1 MGRLIIWRLS
11 LMLIK
16 PVEGRKIVPMYFPD
30 NMNVQYFFFATYPGY
45 FLQALPIALV
55 AGIIYAVYK
64 RKKQGVSLQETILS
78 SLFVCY
84 ITGLLSL
91 TLFNLVMSDIY
102 YFLFYHMPSGSSYHW
117 FTFEY
122 DFIPDFYFD
131 FSSENA
137 GNILMFL
144 PFGALYPLFRRNST
158 WIHTIRMGIGVSV
171 GIELLQ
177 PIFGRSFDINDIIL
191 NGFGVIVSTGV
202 FFLLKTVFHQKS

>member
-1 MGRLIIWRLS
+1 
-11 LMLIK
+11 
-16 PVEGRKIVPMYFPD
+16 
-30 NMNVQYFFFATYPGY
+30 
-45 FLQALPIALV
+45 
-55 AGIIYAVYK
+55 
-64 RKKQGVSLQETILS
+64 
-78 SLFVCY
+78 
-84 ITGLLSL
+84 
-91 TLFNLVMSDIY
+91 MSDIY

>member
-1 MGRLIIWRLS
+1 MGRPIIWRLS
-11 LMLIK
+11 LMLMK

-30 NMNVQYFFFATYPGY
+30 NMNVQYFFFDTYPGY

-91 TLFNLVMSDIY
+91 TLFDLVMSDIY

-122 DFIPDFYFD
+122 DFIPDFYFSYISLAPT
-131 FSSENA
+131 FFESQSV
-137 GNILMFL
+137 LM
-144 PFGALYPLFRRNST
+144 PLLLLSKSNRLRRAS
-158 WIHTIRMGIGVSV
+158 VSFW
-171 GIELLQ
+171 L
-177 PIFGRSFDINDIIL
+177 R
-191 NGFGVIVSTGV
+191 T
-202 FFLLKTVFHQKS
+202 